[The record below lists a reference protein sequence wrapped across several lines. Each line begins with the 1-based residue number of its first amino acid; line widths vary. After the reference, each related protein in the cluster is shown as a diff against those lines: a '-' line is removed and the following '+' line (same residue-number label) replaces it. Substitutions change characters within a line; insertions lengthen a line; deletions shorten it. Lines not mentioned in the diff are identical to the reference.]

1 MVGWFWTKDKNVG
14 DNNNKAHHLSLSTMR
29 EKGYDDG
36 DDDDY
41 DKHDDKHDD
50 NYD

>member
-1 MVGWFWTKDKNVG
+1 MNKGQECGYVGN
-14 DNNNKAHHLSLSTMR
+14 NNNKAHHLSLSTMR